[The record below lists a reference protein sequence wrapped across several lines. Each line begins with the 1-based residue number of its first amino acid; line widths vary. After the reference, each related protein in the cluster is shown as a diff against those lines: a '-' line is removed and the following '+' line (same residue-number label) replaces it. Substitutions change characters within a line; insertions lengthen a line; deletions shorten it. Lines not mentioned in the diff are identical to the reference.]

1 MAGRG
6 IRLFTD
12 EHVHA
17 TLAVVLRQRGYDVI
31 TCQEAGMSNAD
42 DEPLLE
48 YATREGR
55 AILTNN
61 FADFNRLDHAWKA
74 AGRQHAGII
83 LYPQARTFS
92 ALLQHIQQHLDTTDP
107 QVQYDTLI
115 WA

>member
-6 IRLFTD
+6 VRLFTD
-12 EHVHA
+12 EHVHT
-17 TLAVVLRQRGYDVI
+17 TLAVVLRQRGYDVV
-31 TCQEAGMSNAD
+31 TCQEAGLANYD
-42 DEPLLE
+42 DELLLE
-48 YATREGR
+48 YAAQEGR

-61 FADFNRLDHAWKA
+61 FGDFDRLDREWKA

-92 ALLQHIQQHLDTTDP
+92 ALLQRIQRHLDTTDP
-107 QVQYDTLI
+107 QVQHDTLI